1 MFRSF
6 RHEFD
11 PLDLEILERALNA
24 TWAAVKDNRNDP
36 PADFDSNEGLET
48 ILKREL
54 IETARFNGVS
64 DPENSPRPTTELS
77 CRRVPCLR
85 ANLHNALPILARAS
99 LAYWA
104 GASSAAQHSAC
115 CAATTTHVHEGPHSV
130 SHQEGEC
137 ASPKSGR
144 SGCPTQTPRA
154 EAQVSDFAK
163 RLPSHR
169 AMSALGQKQTR
180 QRQGERPLSPTSR
193 RRRATLGPGVRL
205 KERAHTKPKRG
216 PGKRRLRD

>member
-64 DPENSPRPTTELS
+64 DPGPSPRPTTKSS

-85 ANLHNALPILARAS
+85 ANVHNALHPGEGVFVLASNSAYAGSGKPDLMIAAKGNRLAAAWRAVQS
-99 LAYWA
+99 NGQRGGA
-104 GASSAAQHSAC
+104 G
-115 CAATTTHVHEGPHSV
+115 E
-130 SHQEGEC
+130 
-137 ASPKSGR
+137 
-144 SGCPTQTPRA
+144 
-154 EAQVSDFAK
+154 
-163 RLPSHR
+163 
-169 AMSALGQKQTR
+169 
-180 QRQGERPLSPTSR
+180 
-193 RRRATLGPGVRL
+193 
-205 KERAHTKPKRG
+205 
-216 PGKRRLRD
+216 